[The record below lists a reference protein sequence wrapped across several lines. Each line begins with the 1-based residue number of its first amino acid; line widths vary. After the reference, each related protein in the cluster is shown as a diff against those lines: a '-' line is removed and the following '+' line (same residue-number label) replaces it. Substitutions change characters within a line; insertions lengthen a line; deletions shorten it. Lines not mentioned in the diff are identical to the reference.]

1 MTWLAMK
8 LYMKK
13 GWLWCKH
20 HWKIAV
26 VAAWTLVIWIV
37 ARKNVSAYAK
47 VLDTTIES
55 YKEEVKVLENTHN
68 AEIEKRNE
76 TIRAHREVLA
86 KLEENYEHSLDNLTI
101 EKRARFLE
109 LLALHSQDPEL
120 INDTIEKEFGFKYV
134 E

>member
-1 MTWLAMK
+1 MTWLTIK

-20 HWKIAV
+20 HWKLAA
-26 VAAWTLVIWIV
+26 VAAQTLVIWVV

-55 YKEEVKVLENTHN
+55 YKKEVEVLESTHN
-68 AEIEKRNE
+68 AELQKRNE
-76 TIRAHREVLA
+76 AIVLHNKA
-86 KLEENYEHSLDNLTI
+86 LSKLEENYEDSLDNLTI
-101 EKRARFLE
+101 EKRARFIE

-120 INDTIEKEFGFKYV
+120 INETIEKEFGFKYV

>member
-1 MTWLAMK
+1 MK
-8 LYMKK
+8 LYIKK

-20 HWKIAV
+20 HWKIAA
-26 VAAWTLVIWIV
+26 VAAWTLIIWVV

-55 YKEEVKVLENTHN
+55 YKKEVEVLESTHN

-76 TIRAHREVLA
+76 AIRKHNEALS
-86 KLEENYEHSLDNLTI
+86 KLEHHYERSLDDLTI
-101 EKRARFLE
+101 DKRARYLE
-109 LLALHSQDPEL
+109 LITMFDQDPEFANKA
-120 INDTIEKEFGFKYV
+120 ITEEFGFKYV

>member
-1 MTWLAMK
+1 MTWLTIK

-20 HWKIAV
+20 HWKLAA
-26 VAAWTLVIWIV
+26 VAAWTLVIWVV
-37 ARKNVSAYAK
+37 ARKNVGAYAK

-55 YKEEVKVLENTHN
+55 YKKEVEVLDSIHN

-76 TIRAHREVLA
+76 AIRKRTEALI
-86 KLEENYEHSLDNLTI
+86 KLEQHYERSLDDLTI
-101 EKRARFLE
+101 DKRARYLE
-109 LLALHSQDPEL
+109 LITMLDQDPEFANKA
-120 INDTIEKEFGFKYV
+120 ITEEFGFKYV

>member
-1 MTWLAMK
+1 MTWLTIK

-20 HWKIAV
+20 HWKIAA
-26 VAAWTLVIWIV
+26 VAAWTLIIWVV

-55 YKEEVKVLENTHN
+55 YKKEVGVLESTHN

-76 TIRAHREVLA
+76 AIRKHNEAIS
-86 KLEENYEHSLDNLTI
+86 KLEDHYERSLDYLTI

-120 INDTIEKEFGFKYV
+120 INNTIEDEFGFKYV

>member
-1 MTWLAMK
+1 MTWLTIK

-20 HWKIAV
+20 HWKIAA
-26 VAAWTLVIWIV
+26 VAAWTLVIWVV
-37 ARKNVSAYAK
+37 ARKNVGAYTK

-55 YKEEVKVLENTHN
+55 YKKEVEVLESTHN

-76 TIRAHREVLA
+76 AIRKHNEAIS
-86 KLEENYEHSLDNLTI
+86 KLEDHYERSLDYLSI
-101 EKRARFLE
+101 AKRARYIE
-109 LLALHSQDPEL
+109 LVTLFEQDPEFANKA
-120 INDTIEKEFGFKYV
+120 ITEEFGFKYV

>member
-1 MTWLAMK
+1 MTWLTIK

-55 YKEEVKVLENTHN
+55 YKKEVEVLESTHN

-76 TIRAHREVLA
+76 AIQKHNEALT
-86 KLEENYEHSLDNLTI
+86 KLEQHYDRSLDCLTV
-101 EKRARFLE
+101 EKRARYLE
-109 LLALHSQDPEL
+109 LITMFDQDPEFVNKA
-120 INDTIEKEFGFKYV
+120 ITEEFGFKYV

>member
-26 VAAWTLVIWIV
+26 VAAWTLIIWVV
-37 ARKNVSAYAK
+37 ARKNVSTYAK

-55 YKEEVKVLENTHN
+55 YKKEVEVLESTHN

-76 TIRAHREVLA
+76 VIRQHNEAIS
-86 KLEENYEHSLDNLTI
+86 KLEHHYEKSLDYLTV
-101 EKRARFLE
+101 EKRARYLE
-109 LLALHSQDPEL
+109 LLTMFDQDPEFV
-120 INDTIEKEFGFKYV
+120 NKTITEEFGFKYV

>member
-13 GWLWCKH
+13 AWLWCKH
-20 HWKIAV
+20 HWKIAA
-26 VAAWTLVIWIV
+26 VAAWTLVIWV
-37 ARKNVSAYAK
+37 FARKNVSAYAK

-55 YKEEVKVLENTHN
+55 YKKEVEVLESTHN

-76 TIRAHREVLA
+76 AIRKHSEAIS
-86 KLEENYEHSLDNLTI
+86 KLEHHYERSLDYLTV
-101 EKRARFLE
+101 EKRARYLE
-109 LLALHSQDPEL
+109 LITMFDQDPEFVNKA
-120 INDTIEKEFGFKYV
+120 ITEEFGFKYV

>member
-1 MTWLAMK
+1 MTWLAIK

-20 HWKIAV
+20 HWKIAA
-26 VAAWTLVIWIV
+26 VAAWTLIIWVV
-37 ARKNVSAYAK
+37 ARKNVGAYAK

-55 YKEEVKVLENTHN
+55 YKKEVEVLESTHN

-76 TIRAHREVLA
+76 VIRKHNEAIS
-86 KLEENYEHSLDNLTI
+86 KLEDHYERSLDYLTI
-101 EKRARFLE
+101 EKRARYIE
-109 LLALHSQDPEL
+109 LVTMFDQDPEFVNKA
-120 INDTIEKEFGFKYV
+120 IREEFGFKYV